1 MEPTQANVRS
11 IDALGRLRAAIVQC
25 LDDLKVAISE
35 AETEVSKAEAWV
47 TGDRIPHWRRRQQQL
62 AEEVNSARSA
72 LFRKETVTS
81 SKDSKP
87 SVVDEKK
94 ALARAKAMLDDA
106 GERARRSRAWAIEMP
121 REQAIFKRGISPLA
135 SMVDRDLPA
144 AIHALG
150 RMIEALEGYH
160 RGPLPDLK
168 TLLGREGQG
177 SERAAGMR
185 RGVDGGQGAGS
196 VPDAGG
202 GEVPGASTDAG
213 SPKS

>member
-1 MEPTQANVRS
+1 MEPSQANVRS
-11 IDALGRLRAAIVQC
+11 IDALGRLRVAMVQC
-25 LDDLKVAISE
+25 LDDLKVALSE
-35 AETEVSKAEAWV
+35 AETEVSKAESWV

-106 GERARRSRAWAIEMP
+106 GERARRSRAWSVEMP

-135 SMVDRDLPA
+135 AMIDRDLPA

-150 RMIEALEGYH
+150 RMIEALQAYH

-168 TLLGREGQG
+168 ALLDRESGAA
-177 SERAAGMR
+177 ERAPGMR
-185 RGVDGGQGAGS
+185 RGIDANGEASGHGDAVD
-196 VPDAGG
+196 PTK
-202 GEVPGASTDAG
+202 ASEGDR
-213 SPKS
+213 P

>member
-1 MEPTQANVRS
+1 MEPSQANVRS
-11 IDALGRLRAAIVQC
+11 IDALGRLRVAMVQC
-25 LDDLKVAISE
+25 LDDLKVALSE

-47 TGDRIPHWRRRQQQL
+47 SGDRIPHWRRRQQQL

-94 ALARAKAMLDDA
+94 ALARAKAMLEDA

-121 REQAIFKRGISPLA
+121 REQAIFKRGISPIA
-135 SMVDRDLPA
+135 TMVDRELPA

-160 RGPLPDLK
+160 RGPLPNLEALID
-168 TLLGREGQG
+168 REAPD

-185 RGVDGGQGAGS
+185 RGADGGEGAEAPPVAGEGDAS
-196 VPDAGG
+196 EGAADAGHD
-202 GEVPGASTDAG
+202 EP
-213 SPKS
+213 